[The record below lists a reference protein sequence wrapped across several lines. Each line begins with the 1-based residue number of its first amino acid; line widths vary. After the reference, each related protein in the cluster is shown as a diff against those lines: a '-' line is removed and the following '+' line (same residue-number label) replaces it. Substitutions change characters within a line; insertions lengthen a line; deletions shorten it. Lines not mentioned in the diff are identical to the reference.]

1 MQRGRFLQQAGTAAA
16 ATALAAPARAESL
29 PEVKWRLQSN
39 FPKSLDLVHG
49 SVVDL
54 SKHLEAMTAGRFRV
68 EVSAS
73 EEVVAGGQ
81 ILDALRD
88 GTVEACHADANSFVD
103 RDPVF
108 AFFGALPFGLTPGQQ
123 EAWLRFGGG
132 LQRLNEALKRHQV
145 IGFPAGGTG
154 VQMGGWFR
162 RELKAVTDLAGLKL
176 RAGGFNAAV
185 LAKLGAVPQRL
196 ADRDVLA
203 ALGAG
208 RIDGLESTGPYDD
221 EKQGLYKAARYY
233 FFPMGPGDGNQFI
246 LLVGRNA
253 WTALPPAYRAAF
265 GAACAAA
272 GVELRARYDASNPR
286 ALRTLLANGVQLRPF
301 PQEIARAGFL
311 AADEVYAQTLAGND
325 AFRQIFSEW
334 KAFRDEQV
342 RAFGLAQARVQAF
355 IHAAVVTPA
364 PAARK

>member
-1 MQRGRFLQQAGTAAA
+1 M
-16 ATALAAPARAESL
+16 
-29 PEVKWRLQSN
+29 
-39 FPKSLDLVHG
+39 
-49 SVVDL
+49 
-54 SKHLEAMTAGRFRV
+54 
-68 EVSAS
+68 SAS

-132 LQRLNEALKRHQV
+132 LQRLNEAV
-145 IGFPAGGTG
+145 EGDEVSGFPAGGTG

-196 ADRDVLA
+196 ADRDVLT

-272 GVELRARYDASNPR
+272 GVGCAPGTTRQPEGASHRWPTACSCAPR
-286 ALRTLLANGVQLRPF
+286 
-301 PQEIARAGFL
+301 EIARAGFL
-311 AADEVYAQTLAGND
+311 AADEVYAETLAGND

-342 RAFGLAQARVQAF
+342 RAFGPARRGVQASST
-355 IHAAVVTPA
+355 AVVRRRPHGSDRRKPGVA
-364 PAARK
+364 PGGRESIAVGRFRATGARN